1 MELALKWKGYGFS
14 IIILTGKAESTPEC
28 KEERMVQSHSAQEH
42 REAAERD
49 HLLACGSRY
58 VGPIR

>member
-1 MELALKWKGYGFS
+1 MELALRWKGYGFR
-14 IIILTGKAESTPEC
+14 IRILTGKAESTAEP
-28 KEERMVQSHSAQEH
+28 KEERMIQSHSARER

-49 HLLACGSRY
+49 YLLACGSRY